1 MGDDQD
7 MKRCL
12 AILLCLSF
20 FLSLGQIAFSEG
32 NGITGDFAAVGS
44 VVTFGRYEQDND
56 LSNGP
61 EPIEWTV
68 LDVRDGKSLLIS
80 RFGLECRPFNDT
92 NARVTWDRCTL
103 RNWLNGTFFENA
115 FHAEEQAQIL
125 TTSVSAEDAKNPKY
139 DVKPGDSTEDKIFL
153 LSIHEANSYFASDE
167 ERKCFPTA
175 FAASQLC
182 IISEEGHCWWWLRSP
197 GSDSLS
203 TALVDFFGFP
213 DTYGYPVFYE
223 FYAIRPVL
231 WVDLSAIDA

>member
-20 FLSLGQIAFSEG
+20 FLSTGQIAFSEG

-80 RFGLECRPFNDT
+80 RFGLECRPLGSLHAQKLAQRNLFRECISCGRAVTDPDNERQRRGCKKPKIQRQ
-92 NARVTWDRCTL
+92 AR
-103 RNWLNGTFFENA
+103 
-115 FHAEEQAQIL
+115 
-125 TTSVSAEDAKNPKY
+125 
-139 DVKPGDSTEDKIFL
+139 
-153 LSIHEANSYFASDE
+153 
-167 ERKCFPTA
+167 
-175 FAASQLC
+175 
-182 IISEEGHCWWWLRSP
+182 
-197 GSDSLS
+197 
-203 TALVDFFGFP
+203 
-213 DTYGYPVFYE
+213 
-223 FYAIRPVL
+223 
-231 WVDLSAIDA
+231 